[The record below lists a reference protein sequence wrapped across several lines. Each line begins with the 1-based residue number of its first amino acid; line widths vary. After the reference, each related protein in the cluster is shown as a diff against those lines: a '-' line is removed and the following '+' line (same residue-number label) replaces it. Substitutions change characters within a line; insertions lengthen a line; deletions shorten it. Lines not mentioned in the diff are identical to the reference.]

1 MEQGPLFQGHFPGLL
16 LGLLVFVSQK
26 VKNTVGQEQGNHPP
40 FAETETSGLALG
52 RLYGNDQVTQKTGV
66 EPGELSFLH
75 GEGDD
80 IGGFVP
86 AEVAPI
92 QVLNLGISDEED
104 AEFSVRNRQLR

>member
-1 MEQGPLFQGHFPGLL
+1 MFQRHLPGLL

-26 VKNTVGQEQGNHPP
+26 VKNTVGQEQSDHSP
-40 FAETETSGLALG
+40 FAETETLGLALG
-52 RLYGNDQVTQKTGV
+52 RLYGNDQVTQETGV

-86 AEVAPI
+86 VEVAPV
-92 QVLNLGISDEED
+92 QVLNLGISDKED